1 MNILSQAFVIALL
14 FTSLVANAL
23 TLEGRVVGV
32 ADGDTITVLDNTKTQ
47 YKIRLAGID
56 APEKSQ
62 SFDNVSKK
70 SLSDLVYGKP
80 VTIDYTKQDRYGR
93 LVGKVLHEGSDIN
106 YVQIQ
111 RGLAWFYHKYKSELS
126 VADQSAYQQAEE
138 AAHTQRLGL
147 WADPQPIAP
156 WDYRNRKSKR

>member
-1 MNILSQAFVIALL
+1 MNFLSQAFAIALL
-14 FTSLVANAL
+14 FTSLAANAL

-32 ADGDTITVLDNTKTQ
+32 ADGDTITVLDNTKIQ
-47 YKIRLAGID
+47 YKIRLSGID

-62 SFDNVSKK
+62 PFGNVSKK

-93 LVGKVLHEGSDIN
+93 LVGKVLQEGSDIN

-111 RGLAWFYHKYKSELS
+111 RGLAWFYHKYKNELS

-147 WADPQPIAP
+147 WTDPQPIAP
-156 WDYRNRKSKR
+156 WDYRKSKR

>member
-1 MNILSQAFVIALL
+1 MNILSQAFTIALL

-62 SFDNVSKK
+62 PFGNVSKK

-93 LVGKVLHEGSDIN
+93 LVGKVLHEGNDIN

-111 RGLAWFYHKYKSELS
+111 RGLAWFYRKYKSELS
-126 VADQSAYQQAEE
+126 VADQSAYQRAEE
-138 AAHTQRLGL
+138 ASQNQRLGL
-147 WADPQPIAP
+147 WTDTQPIAP
-156 WDYRNRKSKR
+156 WDYRKSKR